1 MHGHLHV
8 KYYSFKNLK
17 TAKWVVQRLR
27 RLVAVFSSQRPG
39 FDPRRVYMIFVMAK
53 VALDHTHSSITDSI
67 KVNNSNV
74 KQNT

>member
-8 KYYSFKNLK
+8 KFYSFMNLK
-17 TAKWVVQRLR
+17 TANWVVQCLR

-39 FDPRRVYMIFVMAK
+39 LDPRRVYMVFVVAK
-53 VALDHTHSSITDSI
+53 VALDHIYSSITDCI
-67 KVNNSNV
+67 KVNYSNV